1 MTSLD
6 HTMRAPA
13 CARPLAQYAAM
24 CGAMGGAACVGAKSV
39 RDFIRS
45 ARSRRLIT

>member
-13 CARPLAQYAAM
+13 CARPLAQY
-24 CGAMGGAACVGAKSV
+24 GAMGGAVCVGVKSV